1 MTTITFI
8 DGKQVDG
15 PDREGLLGSDDFLVF
30 LSRASERAIPD
41 CPENW
46 AIERPLTSP
55 AATMPAIHGWRRLI
69 VARCRF
75 VYSRQ
80 SGRGMDNIRVI
91 YGGFFSLVAQ
101 FEVIESPKRM

>member
-30 LSRASERAIPD
+30 LSRASHPRLPRKLGDRAAVDIAGCD
-41 CPENW
+41 D
-46 AIERPLTSP
+46 
-55 AATMPAIHGWRRLI
+55 AIHGWRRLI

-101 FEVIESPKRM
+101 FEVVESPKRM

>member
-1 MTTITFI
+1 MVAEIQKLFLQETQSAGHMTTITFI

-15 PDREGLLGSDDFLVF
+15 PDREGLLGSDDDFLVF

-55 AATMPAIHGWRRLI
+55 AETMP
-69 VARCRF
+69 
-75 VYSRQ
+75 S
-80 SGRGMDNIRVI
+80 MD
-91 YGGFFSLVAQ
+91 GGD
-101 FEVIESPKRM
+101 